1 MTERGSQLEQ
11 AREAVAREE
20 WPEAYVG
27 LRAVDR
33 SDMTAR
39 DLVALADAAWWMSE
53 HDESIAARQR
63 AFAAYVDEDDVTD
76 AAYVAARL
84 CIEHALRG
92 ESSVGAGWLMQSM
105 RCLGDRFD
113 CVEYGYVTMIRANVS
128 RFTGDLAE
136 AIELSREATQIGQR
150 FKDRDLIAMGI
161 HTEGLALVAA
171 GRIDDGLA
179 LLDEAMA
186 AVLTGRLDPYY
197 TGAIYC
203 NVIEACLGIA
213 DVRRAGEWTEA
224 SLTWCASLPPASPY
238 PALCRANRAEL
249 ARLVGE
255 WDEALAAAEALVGSS
270 RPERTDPEVAAS
282 AHELIG
288 EIRRRTGD
296 LAGAEEAFGHAQ
308 AGGRDAQPGL
318 ALLRLAQGKV
328 GAAQAAIRLASSG
341 DTDLSLRRAPL
352 LTARVEVEVAAG
364 DLASARAAL
373 GDLETIAQDFPT
385 ATMNVACDVARGRI
399 ALAEGDGSAALQHL
413 RRAAVALRDL
423 RLPYDT
429 AQVRSL
435 LGSALRATGDE
446 EAARVE
452 WEAARSYFEHLGA
465 TPDLEVIDGFLG
477 TGPGLPAGLTAREA
491 EVLRL
496 VAAGN
501 SNREIAS
508 ILVISEH
515 TVARH
520 LQNMFAKLGVS
531 SRSGATA
538 FAFEH
543 GLA

>member
-20 WPEAYVG
+20 WPEAYDG

-63 AFAAYVDEDDVTD
+63 AFAAYMDEDDVTD

-197 TGAIYC
+197 TGADLLQRDRGVPGYRRRPTRRGMDRG
-203 NVIEACLGIA
+203 VA
-213 DVRRAGEWTEA
+213 DVVRLPAARFSVPGLVSGQPSRARST
-224 SLTWCASLPPASPY
+224 
-238 PALCRANRAEL
+238 
-249 ARLVGE
+249 
-255 WDEALAAAEALVGSS
+255 
-270 RPERTDPEVAAS
+270 
-282 AHELIG
+282 
-288 EIRRRTGD
+288 RRR
-296 LAGAEEAFGHAQ
+296 
-308 AGGRDAQPGL
+308 
-318 ALLRLAQGKV
+318 V
-328 GAAQAAIRLASSG
+328 G
-341 DTDLSLRRAPL
+341 
-352 LTARVEVEVAAG
+352 
-364 DLASARAAL
+364 
-373 GDLETIAQDFPT
+373 
-385 ATMNVACDVARGRI
+385 
-399 ALAEGDGSAALQHL
+399 
-413 RRAAVALRDL
+413 
-423 RLPYDT
+423 
-429 AQVRSL
+429 
-435 LGSALRATGDE
+435 
-446 EAARVE
+446 
-452 WEAARSYFEHLGA
+452 
-465 TPDLEVIDGFLG
+465 
-477 TGPGLPAGLTAREA
+477 
-491 EVLRL
+491 
-496 VAAGN
+496 
-501 SNREIAS
+501 
-508 ILVISEH
+508 
-515 TVARH
+515 
-520 LQNMFAKLGVS
+520 
-531 SRSGATA
+531 
-538 FAFEH
+538 
-543 GLA
+543 